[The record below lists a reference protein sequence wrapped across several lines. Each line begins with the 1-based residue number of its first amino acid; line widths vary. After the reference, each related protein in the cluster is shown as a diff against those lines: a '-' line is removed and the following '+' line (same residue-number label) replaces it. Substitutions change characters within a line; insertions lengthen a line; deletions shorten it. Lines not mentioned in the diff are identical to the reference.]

1 MPSID
6 KITLTTSNRINGLE
20 EYSKELTADIGINIC
35 WLWNVN
41 NLVDMYGVGHA
52 KSWFLGP
59 VSGNLFHNNS
69 GQMCGLGFGYSV
81 KSISIPVGFA
91 SWTNTNHGYIMTP
104 TEYSLFVAGLPP
116 LLVPHLAIS
125 SIMSLVGDSNINDN
139 EAFDNPI
146 TTISSFVPYPGNKNI
161 MITEKALQRYEK
173 YGLIKK

>member
-1 MPSID
+1 
-6 KITLTTSNRINGLE
+6 
-20 EYSKELTADIGINIC
+20 
-35 WLWNVN
+35 
-41 NLVDMYGVGHA
+41 
-52 KSWFLGP
+52 
-59 VSGNLFHNNS
+59 
-69 GQMCGLGFGYSV
+69 
-81 KSISIPVGFA
+81 
-91 SWTNTNHGYIMTP
+91 MTP